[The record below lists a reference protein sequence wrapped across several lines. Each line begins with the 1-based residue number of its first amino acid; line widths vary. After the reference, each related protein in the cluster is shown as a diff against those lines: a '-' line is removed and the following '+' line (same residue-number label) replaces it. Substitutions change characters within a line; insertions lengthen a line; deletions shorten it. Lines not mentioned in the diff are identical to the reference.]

1 MLTLILTLY
10 RMFSFG
16 TTCYRTDV
24 RVRSGFQQ
32 LDIVIHPLGTLSL
45 HAWCGVCVGTEGEG
59 GSGMA
64 QILLHGFDIVS
75 SAKTV
80 DRISVPKR
88 VETKVTQTDPAGD
101 PFEVHVEGL
110 VLDEAA
116 EFIGEDQVVCVV
128 PG

>member
-1 MLTLILTLY
+1 MAYLTINNIKI
-10 RMFSFG
+10 
-16 TTCYRTDV
+16 
-24 RVRSGFQQ
+24 SG
-32 LDIVIHPLGTLSL
+32 V
-45 HAWCGVCVGTEGEG
+45 AAC
-59 GSGMA
+59 
-64 QILLHGFDIVS
+64 
-75 SAKTV
+75 
-80 DRISVPKR
+80 VPKR